1 MYIGEQYCQLLMKIA
16 MVEWGGKQHQIRQ
29 SHHDDHDVPAYA
41 VVRLT
46 DFVASHWKRRLEL

>member
-41 VVRLT
+41 VGRLT
-46 DFVASHWKRRLEL
+46 DFVASHWKRR